1 MGFFLN
7 NKKRKIKGF
16 MEEIRI
22 YVEKED
28 LGKRIDSFLSNELD
42 FSRNRIQI
50 IIKKGLVKNQFNVI
64 DKPSYIVKQDDVLSV
79 EIEEPE
85 EIDIFPQN
93 IPISIIFQD
102 EDIVVIN
109 KEKGMVVHPGA
120 GTSENTLVNA
130 LLYHIKDLSSINGK
144 IRPGIVHR
152 LDKNTS
158 GIIVVAKND
167 FAHNSLA
174 KQFSDR
180 KVGKKYIGI
189 VDGIFHEKMG
199 IIEKPIARSPKNRQ
213 NMAIVSSGR
222 YAKTAFTVLEG
233 YKEYSLINYQIFT
246 GRTHQIRV
254 HSQSIGHP
262 IVGDLTYGGSNK
274 FQVNGQL
281 LHSWFLEITHPT
293 SGELLSFFAPPP
305 EDFLKVLH
313 YLRENSLVYSNDK
326 DPLLFDLLEN
336 KI

>member
-1 MGFFLN
+1 
-7 NKKRKIKGF
+7 
-16 MEEIRI
+16 MENIRI

-28 LGKRIDSFLSNELD
+28 IGKRIDSFLSNELD
-42 FSRNRIQI
+42 FSRNKVQI
-50 IIKKGLVKNQFNVI
+50 IIEKGLVRNQFHVI
-64 DKPSYIVKQDDVLSV
+64 DKSSYIIKAEEALSV
-79 EIEEPE
+79 EIEEPV
-85 EIDIFPQN
+85 EIDIIPQN
-93 IPISIIFQD
+93 IPINIMFQD

-109 KEKGMVVHPGA
+109 KSKGMVVHPGA
-120 GTSENTLVNA
+120 GNLENTLVNA

-152 LDKNTS
+152 LDKDTS

-180 KVGKKYIGI
+180 RVNKQYIGI
-189 VDGIFHEKMG
+189 ADGFFHEKMG
-199 IIEKPIARSPKNRQ
+199 IIERPIARSRKNRQ
-213 NMAIVSSGR
+213 TMAVVSSGR
-222 YAKTAFTVLEG
+222 YAKTSFNVIEG
-233 YKEYSLINYQIFT
+233 YKDYSLINYQIYT

-281 LHSWFLEITHPT
+281 LHSWYLGITHPT
-293 SGELLSFFAPPP
+293 TGKDLSFIAPPP
-305 EDFLKVLH
+305 DDFLEVLVC
-313 YLRENSLVYSNDK
+313 LRQNSLIYINHN
-326 DPLLFDLLEN
+326 DPLLFDLLDI
-336 KI
+336 KV